1 MCVHVFST
9 VFEIILAYLE
19 KRDWQEA
26 FFTVLPQRKG
36 AVAVGQEGSVSGD
49 RPEEQD
55 SDSDFD
61 SAEPTTQ
68 NSCSTQDQRESRE
81 QGVREAGHSQSEQPD
96 TEGTAA

>member
-1 MCVHVFST
+1 MFLST

-36 AVAVGQEGSVSGD
+36 AVPVGQEGSATKD
-49 RPEEQD
+49 EAEEQD
-55 SDSDFD
+55 SDSDSD
-61 SAEPTTQ
+61 PAEPITK
-68 NSCSTQDQRESRE
+68 NCFGAQDQQECSK
-81 QGVREAGHSQSEQPD
+81 QSGQEAGHSQSEQPI